1 MKNFLECLFKFKII
15 SIFGY
20 SINMNELL
28 QSYVSS
34 YKVKLYIKNMVCIRC
49 KMVVKAELEKLGI
62 GYILIELGQVEIS
75 QELSSEQMSQLD
87 VALRRSGLE
96 LIDDKKGVLIEKIKC
111 IIIETV
117 HYSEEKIKVNLSDYI
132 SDKLNYDYTYL
143 ASLFSEVTGI
153 TIEKFYIG
161 HKIEKAKELLVYNEL
176 NLTEIAYNLGY
187 SSVAHLSNQFK
198 KFTGL
203 TPSHFKKLKNKRRL
217 MLENL

>member
-1 MKNFLECLFKFKII
+1 
-15 SIFGY
+15 
-20 SINMNELL
+20 MNELL

>member
-1 MKNFLECLFKFKII
+1 
-15 SIFGY
+15 
-20 SINMNELL
+20 
-28 QSYVSS
+28 
-34 YKVKLYIKNMVCIRC
+34 
-49 KMVVKAELEKLGI
+49 MVVKAELEKLGI

-75 QELSSEQMSQLD
+75 QELTSEQMSQLD

-117 HYSEEKIKVNLSDYI
+117 HYSQEKIKVNLSDYI

>member
-1 MKNFLECLFKFKII
+1 
-15 SIFGY
+15 
-20 SINMNELL
+20 MNELL

-87 VALRRSGLE
+87 AALRRSGLE

-117 HYSEEKIKVNLSDYI
+117 HYSQEKIRVNLSDYI

-217 MLENL
+217 LLENL

>member
-1 MKNFLECLFKFKII
+1 
-15 SIFGY
+15 
-20 SINMNELL
+20 MNELL

-34 YKVKLYIKNMVCIRC
+34 YKVRLYIKNMVCIRC

-117 HYSEEKIKVNLSDYI
+117 HYSQEKIKVNLSDYI

>member
-1 MKNFLECLFKFKII
+1 
-15 SIFGY
+15 
-20 SINMNELL
+20 MNELL

-34 YKVKLYIKNMVCIRC
+34 YKVRLYIKNMVCIRC

-75 QELSSEQMSQLD
+75 QELTSEQMSQLD

-117 HYSEEKIKVNLSDYI
+117 HYSQEKIKVNLSDYI